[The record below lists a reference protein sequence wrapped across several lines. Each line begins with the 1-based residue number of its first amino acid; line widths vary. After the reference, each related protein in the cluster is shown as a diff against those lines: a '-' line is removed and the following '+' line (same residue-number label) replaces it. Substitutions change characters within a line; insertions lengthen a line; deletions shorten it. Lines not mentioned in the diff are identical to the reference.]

1 MIPKGTVAPVTI
13 ETHQVALQTLDGLRL
28 DADLCVPV
36 GATAAVVVC
45 HPHPRFG
52 GNRFNPVVD
61 TVFCRL
67 ARSGVAVLRFDFRGV
82 GDSEGEYGDGIDE
95 RLDVAAAVDQLGS
108 ATDAPLWLA
117 GYSFGA
123 HVALDVV
130 HPSLE
135 GWIAV
140 APPLA
145 KSATERIAATDHRP
159 KHLLVGARD
168 QFGTPDDV
176 RRRISGWGRA
186 DLTVLPGADHFLVG
200 HLDDVSDWVGAIVG
214 VTPSV

>member
-1 MIPKGTVAPVTI
+1 MI
-13 ETHQVALQTLDGLRL
+13 ETHQVAVQTLDGLRL
-28 DADLCVPV
+28 DADLCVPPN
-36 GATAAVVVC
+36 ATAATVVC

-61 TVFCRL
+61 TMYSRL

-95 RLDVAAAVDQLGS
+95 RLDVAAAIDQLAA

-117 GYSFGA
+117 CYSCGA
-123 HVALDVV
+123 FVALDVA
-130 HPSLE
+130 HPRLE

-145 KSATERIAATDHRP
+145 MAATDRIAGSDHRP
-159 KHLLVGARD
+159 KHVLLGSND
-168 QFGTPDDV
+168 QFGTPAAV
-176 RRRISGWGRA
+176 EERLAAWTRA
-186 DLTVLPGADHFLVG
+186 ELTVVPSADHFLNG
-200 HLDDVSDWVGAIVG
+200 HLNAVSDWAGAIIG
-214 VTPSV
+214 VEPPA